1 MKVTINKETGLGRP
15 EHSRENYLPVISQS
29 GEILTEGAWECEK
42 VWQFY
47 NEPGKY
53 WTDCSERASELYCSG
68 KQTRQVYRVVLPTQP
83 DVKETVE
90 NAATLYNDNLDRIN
104 KYDSCT
110 DIDFKEGANWHKQQ
124 VWSAM
129 QKVRSNEKGLISL
142 ADLIKVIEEI

>member
-29 GEILTEGAWECEK
+29 GEILTEGTWECEK
-42 VWQFY
+42 VYQLRVVDGEWFDF
-47 NEPGKY
+47 NGKEKPFNY
-53 WTDCSERASELYCSG
+53 
-68 KQTRQVYRVVLPTQP
+68 TRQVYRVVLPTQP